1 MDKKNLSILSATIIP
16 RLLAFLFLGF
26 IVFPDYHTYMNAGKE
41 ILETGRTSITNVMPL
56 FPLVVAIIDSKIAL
70 VSMNITLSCVSAI
83 LTYRLSMAIFE
94 DETSALFASISFG
107 IYPFFVFYSLTGL
120 TETMYITLL
129 LSCFYLY
136 YKDRWVLGHIVM
148 ILSIL
153 LRPTLDLLAPLLIA
167 SFAFIN
173 NDSLKTTAKKI
184 ACYFFIYILMFS
196 PWWLHNYYQYGSFVR
211 LNLGDGIV
219 LYSGNN
225 PLNTTGG
232 GTVRADGSKDMDLSQ
247 FDKYS
252 SPLEKNRAMKEAAYS
267 FIRENPSKFAKL
279 ALLKASRFWRL
290 YPFAPEYQNPLYK
303 ILSLLSFTP
312 VLLLTIMFYLQNGR
326 AYLKK
331 TAPILGMCLYLT
343 MVHMVT
349 IGSVRYRLPLEP
361 FMIIIASYQL
371 IQTIRRLR
379 HG

>member
-16 RLLAFLFLGF
+16 RLLAFLLLGF

-70 VSMNITLSCVSAI
+70 VSMNIALSCVSAI

-94 DETSALFASISFG
+94 DETSALFASMSFG

-136 YKDRWVLGHIVM
+136 YKDRWVLAHIVM

-232 GTVRADGSKDMDLSQ
+232 GTVRADRSKDMDLSQ

-312 VLLLTIMFYLQNGR
+312 VLLLTIMFFLQNGR

-349 IGSVRYRLPLEP
+349 IGSLRYRLPLEP